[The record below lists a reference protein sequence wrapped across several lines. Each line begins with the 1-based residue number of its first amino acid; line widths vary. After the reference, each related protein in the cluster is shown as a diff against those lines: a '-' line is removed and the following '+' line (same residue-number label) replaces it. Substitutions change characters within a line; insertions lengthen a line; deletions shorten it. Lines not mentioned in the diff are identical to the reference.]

1 MKALIRYC
9 MDHRLLV
16 FLLFLALAAAGVY
29 SFTRV
34 PIDAIPDLGE
44 NQVIVF
50 ADWPGRTPKDVED
63 QVTFPLSTA
72 LQGISGVKQIR
83 GQSGFGFSM
92 IYVIFRDDVDF
103 YFARTRILERLNSAA
118 AGLPAGVI
126 PTLGPDGTG
135 LGQIFWYTVEGEGY
149 NPQELRSIQDW
160 YVRYALASVEGVS
173 EVASV
178 GGYVKQ
184 YQIDVDPA
192 RIYAFGLKISDV
204 VMAVENG
211 NRDVGAKVV
220 EVNGMEFLIRGAG
233 FIKSAEDIRQ
243 IVIGVGNGTPVRVAD
258 VSTVSIGPD
267 FRRGALNKNGEEAA
281 GGVVIMRYKENPQEV
296 IRRVK
301 AKIAEI
307 EGGLPAGVR
316 IVPFYDRTELI
327 SETLDT
333 LKEAIIVEILI
344 TVAVILVFA
353 LPFTMSLM
361 ISLTLP
367 FSVLIAFILMRLF
380 KVDIHSMSLAGII
393 IAIGTIVDMGI
404 VITENIHRHL
414 RTGRAAGSLSGLAGL
429 RADAGLIHRG
439 ASEVARA
446 VLGAIGTTLVPFL
459 AIFALQGQSARLFH
473 PVAYTKTFVLIGSF
487 VTSIL
492 LLPALYYEFHSW
504 RLRYE
509 QAERGPLAVLRKALP
524 GKLRVFRIIG
534 GLGIIAG
541 LAYIAV
547 RLLSYFRILAESPWQ
562 LAASWIAA
570 NKLMLGFSVLFLAFC
585 FLLARFAERIIRVV
599 IPWGLKN
606 KWILLVPAMVFAGSV
621 YLLVFRI
628 QNEFRP
634 PLDEGSLLFMPVL
647 LPSASLTQVEE
658 VLKQQNAIIARFP
671 EVAQAVGKLGR
682 IESATDPADITMIET
697 IITLKPK
704 KDWRPGMTVDKLR
717 AEMDEAL
724 RFPGVGNIWTQP
736 IQNRIDM
743 LSSGIRTAVGIKVF
757 GTDLEEIERLALE
770 IEEAIQDVP
779 GLSGSYT
786 ERIVGKP
793 YVEYIID
800 RTAIGRFGLSVEDVQ
815 QVIEVAIGG
824 ENITTTV
831 EGRERY
837 PVRVR
842 YMRDYRDNLESLAS
856 ILLVTPAGERIPIS
870 RVADMRVTMGPS
882 MINSENGLLRGII
895 YITLDPKAGP
905 VEFVEQAEAA
915 IAERVSLPG
924 GYYFAF
930 AGDFENQ
937 IKASASLRIILPL
950 VLLFIFLIIY
960 FGFNSV
966 PQTIIVFLAIPVAL
980 SGGVILL
987 YLLGYKMSVAVVVG
1001 FIALFGIAVDD
1012 GIILTTYINQ
1022 LRKERSPKTKEDI
1035 WQLITDASAQR
1046 IKPLLMTTT
1055 TTILALVPILWSTG
1069 RGSEMLRPM
1078 SVPSIG
1084 GMTFELAT
1092 ILVVPL
1098 LNSMLLERTLR
1109 KNIKQEALLESAA
1122 LVATETEL

>member
-1 MKALIRYC
+1 MKGLIRYC
-9 MDHRLLV
+9 MEHRLLV
-16 FLLFLALAAAGVY
+16 FLLFAAVAVAGFI
-29 SFTRV
+29 SFSQV

-44 NQVIVF
+44 NQVIVY

-103 YFARTRILERLNSAA
+103 YFARTRILEKLNSAA
-118 AGLPAGVI
+118 VNLPAGVV

-160 YVRYALASVEGVS
+160 YVRYALAAVEGVS

-192 RIYAFGLKISDV
+192 KIYAYGLKVSDV
-204 VMAVENG
+204 VMAVESG

-220 EVNGMEFLIRGAG
+220 EMNGMEFLIRGAG
-233 FIKSAEDIRQ
+233 FIKSTEDIEAV
-243 IVIGVGNGTPVRVAD
+243 VIGSSKGTPIRIKDVAS
-258 VSTVSIGPD
+258 VGIGPD
-267 FRRGALNKNGEEAA
+267 FRRGALNKNGAEAT
-281 GGVVIMRYKENPQEV
+281 GGVVVMRYKENPQAV
-296 IRRVK
+296 IKRVK

-307 EGGLPAGVR
+307 EGGLPKGVR
-316 IVPFYDRTELI
+316 IVPFYDRTGLI
-327 SETLDT
+327 EETLGT
-333 LKEAIIVEILI
+333 LKEAILVEIFI

-367 FSVLIAFILMRLF
+367 FSVLMAFILMRLF

-404 VITENIHRHL
+404 VITENIHRHV
-414 RTGRAAGSLSGLAGL
+414 RDRRKKAAPHERPSL
-429 RADAGLIHRG
+429 ADDADLIHKG
-439 ASEVARA
+439 ASEVAGA
-446 VLGAIGTTLVPFL
+446 VLGAICTTLVPFM
-459 AIFALQGQSARLFH
+459 AIFALQGQSAKLFH

-487 VTSIL
+487 ITAIF
-492 LLPALYYEFHSW
+492 LLPPLYYEFHAW
-504 RLRYE
+504 KLRYE
-509 QAERGPLAVLRKALP
+509 GAERGPLAALKRLNA
-524 GKLRVFRIIG
+524 GKFRLMKLIG
-534 GLGIIAG
+534 ATGIAAG
-541 LAYIAV
+541 SLV
-547 RLLSYFRILAESPWQ
+547 LAERALRYFELISVSPWG
-562 LAASWIAA
+562 AMRDWI
-570 NKLMLGFSVLFLAFC
+570 FSNWMMLAFSAIFLILC
-585 FLLARFAERIIRVV
+585 FLLARFAQRIIRVV
-599 IPWGLKN
+599 IPWGLRN
-606 KWILLVPAMVFAGSV
+606 KWILAVPALFFAGNV
-621 YLLVFRI
+621 YILSSKI

-634 PLDEGSLLFMPVL
+634 PLDEGSMLFMPVL
-647 LPSASLTQVEE
+647 LPSASLTQVED
-658 VLKQQNAIIARFP
+658 VLKRQNAIIASFP
-671 EVAQAVGKLGR
+671 EVELAVGKLGR

-704 KDWRPGMTVDKLR
+704 SAWRKGMTVAKLR
-717 AEMDEAL
+717 AELDAAL
-724 RFPGVGNIWTQP
+724 RIPGVGNIWTQP

-757 GTDLEEIERLALE
+757 GSDLAEIERLALE
-770 IEEAIQDVP
+770 IEEAVKDVK
-779 GLSGSYT
+779 GLSASYT

-793 YVEYIID
+793 YVEYLID
-800 RTAIGRFGLSVEDVQ
+800 REKLARFGLSVEDVQ
-815 QVIEVAIGG
+815 KVIETAIGG

-837 PVRVR
+837 PIRVR
-842 YMRDYRDNLESLAS
+842 YMRDYRDDLQSLSS
-856 ILLVTPAGERIPIS
+856 ILIVTPGGERIPIT
-870 RVADMRVTMGPS
+870 RVAEMRITMGPS

-895 YITLDPKAGP
+895 YITLDEKAGP
-905 VEFVEQAEAA
+905 IEFVKAAGKA
-915 IAERVSLPG
+915 IAERVELPR
-924 GYYFAF
+924 GYYYQF

-937 IKASASLRIILPL
+937 VKASASLRLIFPL

-960 FGFNSV
+960 FSFNSIS
-966 PQTIIVFLAIPVAL
+966 QTIIVFMAIPVAL

-987 YLLGYKMSVAVVVG
+987 YALGYKMSVAVAVG
-1001 FIALFGIAVDD
+1001 FIALFGVAVDD

-1022 LRKERSPKTKEDI
+1022 LKKDRVLRSKEDI

-1046 IKPLLMTTT
+1046 VRPLLMTTT

-1069 RGSEMLRPM
+1069 RGSEILRPM

-1084 GMTFELAT
+1084 GMTLELVT
-1092 ILVVPL
+1092 ILIVPL
-1098 LNSMLLERTLR
+1098 LNSLLLERRLAISL
-1109 KNIKQEALLESAA
+1109 KKASKII
-1122 LVATETEL
+1122 

>member
-1 MKALIRYC
+1 MKQLIRYC
-9 MDHRLLV
+9 MEHRLLV
-16 FLLFLALAAAGVY
+16 FIVFAALAVAGIR
-29 SFTRV
+29 SFSAV

-44 NQVIVF
+44 NQVIVY
-50 ADWPGRTPKDVED
+50 ADWPGRTPKDIED

-72 LQGISGVKQIR
+72 LQGINGVKQIR

-118 AGLPAGVI
+118 ASLPSGVI

-135 LGQIFWYTVEGEGY
+135 LGQVFWYTVEGEGH
-149 NPQELRSIQDW
+149 NLQELRSIQDW
-160 YVRYALASVEGVS
+160 YVRYALASVEGVA

-184 YQIDVDPA
+184 YQIDVDPS
-192 RIYAFGLKISDV
+192 RIYAYGLKVSDV

-220 EVNGMEFLIRGAG
+220 ELNGMEFLIRGAG
-233 FIKSAEDIRQ
+233 FIKSVGDIES
-243 IVIGVGNGTPVRVAD
+243 IVVGSFDGTPIRVKDIA
-258 VSTVSIGPD
+258 TVGIGPD
-267 FRRGALNKNGEEAA
+267 FRRGALNKNGAEAT
-281 GGVVIMRYKENPQEV
+281 GGVVIMRYKENPKDV
-296 IRRVK
+296 IDRVK
-301 AKIAEI
+301 AKILEI

-316 IVPFYDRTELI
+316 IVPFYDRTGLI
-327 SETLDT
+327 EETLGT
-333 LKEAIIVEILI
+333 LKEAIVVEILI

-404 VITENIHRHL
+404 VITENIHRHVT
-414 RTGRAAGSLSGLAGL
+414 TGQKDRHPDTLPSLKE
-429 RADAGLIHRG
+429 DAEFIHRG
-439 ASEVARA
+439 AAEVAGA
-446 VLGAIGTTLVPFL
+446 VFGAILTTLVPFL

-473 PVAYTKTFVLIGSF
+473 PVAYTKTFVLVGSF
-487 VTSIL
+487 VTSLL
-492 LLPALYYEFHSW
+492 LLPPLYYEFHAL
-504 RLRYE
+504 RFRYE
-509 QAERGPLAVLRKALP
+509 TAGDGPIAAIRRFFSGKGRILKVAGALGILAGVAFIAMRLAWLYGLLGASPWKVAKVWIADNAMMLAFSGFFLLLCYILARNAER
-524 GKLRVFRIIG
+524 
-534 GLGIIAG
+534 
-541 LAYIAV
+541 
-547 RLLSYFRILAESPWQ
+547 
-562 LAASWIAA
+562 
-570 NKLMLGFSVLFLAFC
+570 M
-585 FLLARFAERIIRVV
+585 IRAV
-599 IPWGLKN
+599 IPWGLRN
-606 KWILLVPAMVFAGSV
+606 KWILVVPALLFAGSV
-621 YLLVFRI
+621 YLLTSRL

-658 VLKQQNAIIARFP
+658 VLKQQNAIIASFP
-671 EVAQAVGKLGR
+671 EVDQAVGKLGR

-704 KDWRPGMTVDKLR
+704 DEWRPGMTLARLR
-717 AEMDEAL
+717 TELDAAL

-757 GTDLEEIERLALE
+757 GTDLAAIEALALE

-779 GLSGSYT
+779 GLSSSYT
-786 ERIVGKP
+786 ERLVGKP
-793 YVEYIID
+793 YVEYLIKRD
-800 RTAIGRFGLSVEDVQ
+800 ELARFGLSIEDVQ
-815 QVIEVAIGG
+815 QVIETAIGG
-824 ENITTTV
+824 QNLTTTV

-837 PVRVR
+837 PIRVR
-842 YMRDYRDNLESLAS
+842 YLREHRDSLETLAS
-856 ILLVTPAGERIPIS
+856 ILIVTSAGERLPIS
-870 RVADMRVTMGPS
+870 RLADIQVSMGPA

-895 YITLDPKAGP
+895 YVTLDEKTGP
-905 VEFVEQAEAA
+905 VDFVAMAEKA
-915 IAERVSLPG
+915 IAGRVSLPQA
-924 GYYFAF
+924 YYYRF

-937 IKASASLRIILPL
+937 VKASASLRVIFPM
-950 VLLFIFLIIY
+950 VLLLIFLIIY
-960 FGFNSV
+960 FGFNSL
-966 PQTIIVFLAIPVAL
+966 PQTFIIFLALPVAL

-987 YLLGYKMSVAVVVG
+987 YFLGYKMSVAVAVG

-1012 GIILTTYINQ
+1012 GILLTTYINQ
-1022 LRKERSPKTKEDI
+1022 LKSKRTLRSKEDI
-1035 WQLITDASAQR
+1035 HRLITDASAQR
-1046 IKPLLMTTT
+1046 IRPLLMTTT
-1055 TTILALVPILWSTG
+1055 TTILALVPILWSSG
-1069 RGSEMLRPM
+1069 RGSEILRPM

-1084 GMTFELAT
+1084 GMVFELAT

-1098 LNSMLLERTLR
+1098 LNSLLLEKKLLRTLLDPG
-1109 KNIKQEALLESAA
+1109 K
-1122 LVATETEL
+1122 